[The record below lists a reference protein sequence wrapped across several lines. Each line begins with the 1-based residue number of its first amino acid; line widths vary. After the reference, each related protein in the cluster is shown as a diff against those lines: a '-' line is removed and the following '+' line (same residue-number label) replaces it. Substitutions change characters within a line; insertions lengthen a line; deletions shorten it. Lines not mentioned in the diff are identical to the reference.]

1 MTAVLAEPRADRH
14 RCYRC
19 MRPAVMCRCAE
30 LPTVPT
36 RTGIVVLQHPHE
48 RLHPFGTARLLALCM
63 PNARVHTAY
72 GGMNGPLR
80 CEVDLPPGA
89 AVLFPRADAANLATL
104 PPEQMPS
111 TLVLVDGTWAHAK
124 RLHRENP
131 WLHSLPHVRFS
142 PRQPSRYRIRREPR
156 PDYVSTLEAV
166 VEALAIV
173 EPDAPAELLLGA
185 FERMIDQQ
193 IDHAAAVQR
202 CGRSRRDRQRDSRML
217 SPLLRDPRLVIAYA
231 ETSLPGGDPS
241 APRELLQWV
250 AARAHGSETFEAL
263 IRPARLFPS
272 AHHLQHMGLSER
284 ELAAG
289 ETLADAHARFREF
302 AGSAPIAAW
311 TQTTLDW
318 GAPMLAER
326 VPRFVLKTN
335 YCNLRNQ
342 AAGFLEDVVAREALA
357 TITTTCRGRAGER
370 LGNALAVARWLAAA
384 TM

>member
-1 MTAVLAEPRADRH
+1 M
-14 RCYRC
+14 
-19 MRPAVMCRCAE
+19 
-30 LPTVPT
+30 
-36 RTGIVVLQHPHE
+36 
-48 RLHPFGTARLLALCM
+48 HPFGTARLLALCM
-63 PNARVHTAY
+63 PNAHVHTAY

-89 AVLFPRADAANLATL
+89 AVLFPHPDAADLATL

-131 WLHSLPHVRFS
+131 WLLRLPHVRLS

-193 IDHAAAVQR
+193 IDHVAMVSR
-202 CGRSRRDRQRDSRML
+202 CGRSKRERQRESRML

-231 ETSLPGGDPS
+231 ETSLPGGDPT
-241 APRELLQWV
+241 AQRELVQWV
-250 AARAHGSETFEAL
+250 AARAHGGETFEAL
-263 IRPARLFPS
+263 IRPAGSFPS
-272 AHHLQHMGLSER
+272 QHHLQHMQVSESD
-284 ELAAG
+284 LAAG
-289 ETLADAHARFREF
+289 ETLAEARARFREF

-318 GAPMLAER
+318 GAPMLVER
-326 VPRFVLKTN
+326 APRLVLKTN

-342 AAGFLEDVVAREALA
+342 AAGFLEDVVAREMLA
-357 TITTTCRGRAGER
+357 PVATHCRGRAAER
-370 LGNALAVARWLAAA
+370 LGNALAIAQWLAKGGTPAPPSP
-384 TM
+384 TCMQRPR